1 MISANLIDSIKIG
14 EGFSATAYRCPTG
27 RLTIGYGRCV
37 DLDEPGTGITE
48 AEAEMLLAN
57 DLARFEAAAQRV
69 VGEETWSLLNQVRRE
84 ALIEMAFN
92 MGAGNLAKFRRMLA
106 ALSEE
111 DYGGAADE
119 ALSSRWAEQ
128 VGKRADRIADRIRT
142 GVYAA

>member
-14 EGFSATAYRCPTG
+14 EGFSTTVYRCPTG
-27 RLTIGYGRCV
+27 RLTIGFGRCV
-37 DLDEPGTGITE
+37 DPDEPGTGITE

-57 DLARFEAAAQRV
+57 DLERFEAAAQRV
-69 VGEETWSLLNQVRRE
+69 VGEATWSLLNQTRRE
-84 ALIEMAFN
+84 ALIEMCFN
-92 MGAGNLAKFRRMLA
+92 MGAGNLAKFRRMLSR
-106 ALSEE
+106 LSEE
-111 DYGGAADE
+111 DYPGAADE

>member
-14 EGFSATAYRCPTG
+14 EGFSPTAYRCPTN
-27 RLTIGYGRCV
+27 RLTIGFGRCV
-37 DLDEPGTGITE
+37 DPDEPGTGITE
-48 AEAEMLLAN
+48 AEAEILLAN
-57 DLARFEAAAQRV
+57 DLERFEVAAQRV
-69 VGEETWSLLNQVRRE
+69 VGEDTWSLLNQTRRE

-92 MGAGNLAKFRRMLA
+92 MGAGNLAMFRRMLA

-111 DYGGAADE
+111 DYAGTADE

>member
-1 MISANLIDSIKIG
+1 MISANLINSIKLG
-14 EGFSATAYRCPTG
+14 EGFSATAYRCPTN

-37 DLDEPGTGITE
+37 DADEPGTGITE

>member
-27 RLTIGYGRCV
+27 RLTIGFGRCV
-37 DLDEPGTGITE
+37 DADEPGTGITE

-57 DLARFEAAAQRV
+57 DLERFEVAAQRV
-69 VGEETWSLLNQVRRE
+69 VGEATWSLLNQVRRE

-92 MGAGNLAKFRRMLA
+92 MGPGNLAKFRLMLSS
-106 ALSEE
+106 LSAE
-111 DYGGAADE
+111 DYSAAADE
-119 ALSSRWAEQ
+119 ALSSRWADQ

>member
-1 MISANLIDSIKIG
+1 MISANLIDSIKLG

-27 RLTIGYGRCV
+27 RLTIGFGRCV
-37 DLDEPGTGITE
+37 DPDELGTGITE

-57 DLARFEAAAQRV
+57 DLERFEVAAQRV
-69 VGEETWSLLNQVRRE
+69 VGEATWSLLNQTRRE

-106 ALSEE
+106 ALGEE
-111 DYGGAADE
+111 DYAGAADE

-128 VGKRADRIADRIRT
+128 VGQRAERIADRIRT
-142 GVYAA
+142 GACAA